1 MDEEGRPTNR
11 DEVTQ
16 RIDALERSVFSYL
29 SILEQMGKWYGWK
42 NQTFKGMVIPYGVW
56 WAAEKFGRKDDVQ
69 APRKIWP
76 DRIRSMQTGVPGCP
90 DIVGIYKDENGVG
103 RFVGIEMKTGS
114 AVQTMEQHDAERRIN
129 MLGGIYILTRSLE
142 DVQNKLLKP
151 KVSFNRNQEIDV
163 SDIPF

>member
-1 MDEEGRPTNR
+1 MDNEGRPTNR
-11 DEVTQ
+11 DEITARVE
-16 RIDALERSVFSYL
+16 ALERSIFSYL

-56 WAAEKFGRKDDVQ
+56 WAAEKIGSKDDPYV
-69 APRKIWP
+69 PRKIWP

-90 DIVGIYKDENGVG
+90 DIVGIYKDEQGVG

-114 AVQTMEQHDAERRIN
+114 ATQTMEQHDSERRIT
-129 MLGGIYILTRSLE
+129 MLGGIYILARSLA
-142 DVQNKLLKP
+142 DVQDKLLKP
-151 KVSFNRNQEIDV
+151 KISFDRNTPIDV